1 MFNAAALA
9 KLFNKS
15 NASRWQGLAIVTF
28 LGLIAP
34 LASDRPAYSDGFEL
48 ITPPHLG
55 VTLFAIGYGNEKY
68 GSTQEGF
75 QLEQSF
81 NGLLGLVGR
90 AAAYQILKGTIGY
103 DSPLSPSSR
112 SATRD
117 FGLFQ
122 GGVDITPFQGTS
134 LVLLGGEDVGD
145 ADAPVVEGD
154 FSNWFGIHTA
164 HPSSISFTGSHYYQ
178 NGVTSGTYDVRIMA
192 MSTANFILLLGG
204 GGAIWGGGSLSSV
217 LAHGGP
223 EIGIFLRRHHLSIE
237 VQAGYGSA
245 HTYGVVSVSRQF
257 NFEE

>member
-1 MFNAAALA
+1 MFNAVALA
-9 KLFNKS
+9 KLLPKS
-15 NASRWQGLAIVTF
+15 KTSCWLGIAILTF

-34 LASDRPAYSDGFEL
+34 LASDRPAYSDSFEL
-48 ITPPHLG
+48 VTPPHVG

-75 QLEQSF
+75 QLEQSV
-81 NGLLGLVGR
+81 NSISSLVGR
-90 AAAYQILKGTIGY
+90 AAAFQILKGTIGY
-103 DSPLSPSSR
+103 DSPLPPVPR

-145 ADAPVVEGD
+145 SDAPVIEGD
-154 FSNWFGIHTA
+154 FSNWFGIHTI
-164 HPSSISFTGSHYYQ
+164 HPSNISFTCSHYYE
-178 NGVTSGTYDVRIMA
+178 NGVTSSTYDVRTMA

-204 GGAIWGGGSLSSV
+204 GGAIWGGGSLASV
-217 LAHGGP
+217 EAHGGP
-223 EIGIFLRRHHLSIE
+223 EIGIFLRQHHLSIE